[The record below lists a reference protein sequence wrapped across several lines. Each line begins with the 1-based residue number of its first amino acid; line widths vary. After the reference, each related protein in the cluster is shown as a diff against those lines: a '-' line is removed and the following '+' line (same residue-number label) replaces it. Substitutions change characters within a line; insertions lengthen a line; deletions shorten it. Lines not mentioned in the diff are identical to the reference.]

1 MNITSIA
8 NFYTNMS
15 SYSLQA
21 SVSTAM
27 VDKAMDAMTSEAA
40 ALLEGFEENA
50 AAIGNVG
57 RNIDVYA

>member
-27 VDKAMDAMTSEAA
+27 VGKAMDAAESEAT
-40 ALLEGFEENA
+40 ALLDSFAQSN